1 MPKLTD
7 AQRRI
12 LAHIGTEWVTESTI
26 ANAAGTTRNICP
38 TLGAL
43 EKAGVV
49 ERRTFGGSDGGPC
62 RAPEWRRLPAA
73 YDMETG
79 ATAGADLTDTQRATL
94 DSIGS
99 EWTPVADIARPN
111 IARTLDSLERA
122 GLIEQSKAHL
132 ATVSNGR
139 AWYVRR
145 KGPTSAESQA
155 IDSMAARVRNR
166 PEPEPESDDAA
177 PAPKPARDES
187 APESYSGEAFKAAP
201 APAINPADVSGFRE
215 WWNDYLSPG
224 RFADDKGM
232 SEREAVALIERG
244 RAAHDYMAPLARAL
258 KALNP
263 DVVLAAGELTTSGG
277 PVGLL
282 YRPAGF
288 RPAGSRP
295 IYRESTFA
303 TRWVVNGTPYG
314 QEYPGGPAGAYLA
327 AHDYCKRAADVW
339 APGDKAARTFAG
351 IGYGRLAWVEHAP
364 DTRPG
369 MDTREARGVEPGET
383 GRPAFLIIGQRPDAG
398 LLVALAFEGE
408 SVSRVD
414 IRPDEYRPTMAP
426 RLIARDNPGA

>member
-1 MPKLTD
+1 
-7 AQRRI
+7 
-12 LAHIGTEWVTESTI
+12 
-26 ANAAGTTRNICP
+26 
-38 TLGAL
+38 
-43 EKAGVV
+43 
-49 ERRTFGGSDGGPC
+49 
-62 RAPEWRRLPAA
+62 
-73 YDMETG
+73 
-79 ATAGADLTDTQRATL
+79 LTDTQRRVL
-94 DSIGS
+94 DHIGPGS
-99 EWTPVADIARPN
+99 EWVDVRKVANAAPTSARPN

-177 PAPKPARDES
+177 PAYGSPAHVNDPARPPVRRSRVWNRDES
-187 APESYSGEAFKAAP
+187 AP
-201 APAINPADVSGFRE
+201 APAINPADVVGFRE
-215 WWNDYLSPG
+215 FWNDYLSPG
-224 RFADDKGM
+224 RFADDKGI
-232 SEREAVALIERG
+232 SEREALALIERG
-244 RAAHDYMAPLARAL
+244 RAAHDYGAPLARNL
-258 KALNP
+258 KALNA
-263 DVVLAAGELTTSGG
+263 DVAMAAGELYGPGG
-277 PVGLL
+277 PIGLL

-314 QEYPGGPAGAYLA
+314 QEYAADAAGAYLA
-327 AHDYCKRAADVW
+327 AHDYIRRTSGAW

-364 DTRPG
+364 DPRPG

-426 RLIARDNPGA
+426 RRIARDNPGA